1 MAKPAVRLLVK
12 ARPTRPAMTVRL
24 AAGRSLALKMRP
36 LFGSIERPTAMGAA
50 ARPAWFIA
58 ESEQGQLNPWDL
70 CHGIMSK
77 GFGVAGATDIA
88 FAEPDLDQQWIW
100 SEPARQMLGAAD
112 RCDKAEEQDS
122 DVYATDTPNNWFR
135 DDEHAQLDRAQRAV
149 GTPDADGMIRI
160 AHVDTGYDP
169 DHSMTPALLR
179 RDLQRNFVEGE
190 DPRDASDQTKDSLF
204 TNRGH
209 GTGTLGLLA
218 GGIFSGVDQPLGAAS
233 HLEIVPIRVASSVV
247 LFRNS
252 AIAQAFDY
260 VHSLSNSAR
269 NRVDIVTMSM
279 GGIASQAWADAV
291 NALYERG
298 IFVVTAAGNNFGNL
312 PTRFIVY
319 PARFNRV
326 VAACGIMADG
336 RPWADLPIRKMAG
349 CYGPRAKEPTAIAA
363 YTPNVPW
370 AKLGCRELLDWDGN
384 GTSSATPQVAAA
396 AALWMQKNRK
406 ALDRYT
412 QPWMRVEA
420 TRKALFESA
429 GKIADK
435 ERMRRFGQGILHAN
449 DALRV
454 APAAAREL
462 AKQESDSAAFSLLRT
477 VTGLGLKAPMSA
489 SDRMLELEALQIS
502 QRSREVEELL
512 MERDEGKPISDRTI
526 LEAIADQPRAS
537 RALKA
542 KINTV
547 LGRPTPPAA
556 PGAPQPPT
564 TAPARPP
571 ARAPI
576 ETGLAAEAGQLH
588 KPPCRPLRIFAF
600 DPSAGTNLETFHLN
614 ETTTE
619 VAWEAQLLPGPVGD
633 YLEVVDIDPP
643 NNAAYLPVDL
653 NRPELLAQC
662 GLQPSVGNPQF
673 HQQMVYA
680 VAMKTIQHFERA
692 LGRVALW
699 AERMGTIDGKFQHR
713 FVRRLRIYPHALREA
728 NAFYSPEKRAL
739 LFGYF
744 SANAADVGDNLPG
757 GIVFTCLSH
766 DIVAH
771 ETTHALLDGL
781 HPRFKEPTNLDM
793 LAFHEAFADIV
804 ALFQHFSLADALKD
818 QIAKSRGK
826 LEVAELLGS
835 LAKEFGQ
842 AIGHRKA
849 LRVAIGTPPKRT
861 DYDSSTEAHARG
873 AVLVSAVFDAFLK
886 IYANDTAGLFRL
898 ASGGTGVLPPGQIP
912 HELVEQLAQSA
923 AKIASRV
930 LGICIRALDYCPPVD
945 LTFGEY
951 LRALITADYDLVPH
965 GGQLYR
971 VAFVQA
977 FRARGIYPPG
987 VNNLA
992 IDALVWE
999 KPESALDGLAE
1010 LFAARQS
1017 KWSLSSDRHQA
1028 YVTSNDEA
1036 RAIHNWISAKAA
1048 PQTLRMLGLYKTD
1061 RRRAAT
1067 IDNVRGEIS
1076 KLEVHSV
1083 RPLRRIGP
1091 DGQILDNVVI
1101 EITQSFRPRDD
1112 GGLYRGGCTIICDRE
1127 SGEVRY
1133 VIRKRVG
1140 HRGRREEE
1148 LAFRETKAMRAG
1160 YGLYFDERAF
1170 GEPFAIAHRHS

>member
-1 MAKPAVRLLVK
+1 MPKPAVRLLVK
-12 ARPTRPAMTVRL
+12 ARPTRAAMTIRL
-24 AAGRSLALKMRP
+24 ASNRSLSLKMRP
-36 LFGSIERPTAMGAA
+36 LFSSIERPGAIGA
-50 ARPAWFIA
+50 VARPAWFIA
-58 ESEQGQLNPWDL
+58 ESDGDQLNPWDL

-77 GFGVAGATDIA
+77 GFGVAGAADIA
-88 FAEPDLDQQWIW
+88 FAEPDLEQQWIW
-100 SEPARQMLGAAD
+100 SEPARQTLGMANK
-112 RCDKAEEQDS
+112 CDKPADQDG
-122 DVYATDTPNNWFR
+122 DVYATCMPHNWFR
-135 DDEHAQLDRAQRAV
+135 DDDHAQLDRAQRAV
-149 GTPDADGMIRI
+149 GKPDAAGMIRI
-160 AHVDTGYDP
+160 AHMDTGYDP
-169 DHSMTPALLR
+169 DHSMKPALLR
-179 RDLQRNFVEGE
+179 QDLQRNFVEGE
-190 DPRDASDQTKDSLF
+190 NPGDARDQTEESLL
-204 TNRGH
+204 TNPGH
-209 GTGTLGLLA
+209 GTATLALLA
-218 GGIFSGVDQPLGAAS
+218 GGIFSGSNQPLGAAS
-233 HLEIVPIRVASSVV
+233 NLEVVPIRVASSVV

-260 VHSLSNSAR
+260 IHSLWGNPK
-269 NRVDIVTMSM
+269 NRVHVVSMSM
-279 GGIASQAWADAV
+279 GGIASQAWADAI

-326 VAACGIMADG
+326 VAACGVMADG

-349 CYGPRAKEPTAIAA
+349 CYGPHAKERTAIAA

-370 AKLGCRELLDWDGN
+370 AKLGCPNLLDWDGN

-396 AALWMQKNRK
+396 AALWMQKNWK
-406 ALDRYT
+406 ALDRYS
-412 QPWMRVEA
+412 QGWMRVEA
-420 TRKALFESA
+420 ARTALFKSA
-429 GKIADK
+429 GQDADE
-435 ERMRRFGQGILHAN
+435 ERMRRFGTGILHA
-449 DALRV
+449 DAALRV
-454 APAAAREL
+454 APAPAREL
-462 AKQESDSAAFSLLRT
+462 SKQDSDSAAFSILRT
-477 VTGLGLKAPMSA
+477 VTGLGVREPMSA

-502 QRSREVEELL
+502 QRSREVENLL
-512 MERDEGKPISDRTI
+512 IERDAGKDISDRSI
-526 LEAIADQPRAS
+526 LEAIVDQPTAS

-542 KINTV
+542 KV
-547 LGRPTPPAA
+547 SALLGKTPVPPAPSPRA
-556 PGAPQPPT
+556 KSRAVTAGAQTP
-564 TAPARPP
+564 APAGSVPVAVDQLPP
-571 ARAPI
+571 
-576 ETGLAAEAGQLH
+576 
-588 KPPCRPLRIFAF
+588 PPCRPLRIFAF
-600 DPSAGTNLETFHLN
+600 DPSAGTNLDTFHLN

-619 VAWEAQLLPGPVGD
+619 VAWEEQLLPGPVGD

-653 NRPELLAQC
+653 NRPELLAQS

-680 VAMKTIQHFERA
+680 VAMKTIKHFERA

-699 AERMGTIDGKFQHR
+699 AERKGTIDGEFDHR

-757 GIVFTCLSH
+757 GMVFTCLSH

-781 HPRFKEPTNLDM
+781 HPRFKEPTSLDM

-804 ALFQHFSLADALKD
+804 ALFQHFTLADALKD
-818 QIAKSRGK
+818 QIARYRGR
-826 LEVAELLGS
+826 LDDANLLGD
-835 LAKEFGQ
+835 LAREFGQ

-849 LRVAIGTPPKRT
+849 LREAIGTTPKRS
-861 DYDSSTEAHARG
+861 DYESNLEPHAHG
-873 AVLVSAVFDAFLK
+873 AVLVSAVFEAFLK
-886 IYANDTAGLFRL
+886 IYTHDTAPLFRL
-898 ASGGTGVLPPGQIP
+898 ASGGTGELPPGRIP
-912 HELVEQLAQSA
+912 HELVEQLAKRA
-923 AKIASRV
+923 AKIAGRV

-987 VNNLA
+987 VTNLA

-999 KPESALDGLAE
+999 KPETALDGLAE
-1010 LFAARQS
+1010 LFKARQAE
-1017 KWSLSSDRHQA
+1017 WSLSPNRYQA
-1028 YVTSNDEA
+1028 YITSNREA
-1036 RAIHNWISAKAA
+1036 RVIHNWISKRATS
-1048 PQTLRMLGLYKTD
+1048 QMLRVLGLIKTD
-1061 RRRAAT
+1061 RRRAVT

-1101 EITQSFRPRDD
+1101 EITQSFKPTGDD
-1112 GGLYRGGCTIICDRE
+1112 RFCRGGCTIICDRKN
-1127 SGEVRY
+1127 GEVRY
-1133 VIRKRVG
+1133 IIRKRVG
-1140 HRGRREEE
+1140 HVRRSEEE
-1148 LAFRETKAMRAG
+1148 FRFRDSRAMRAG
-1160 YGLYFDERAF
+1160 YGNYFDERAF
-1170 GEPFAIAHRHS
+1170 REPFAIAHRHS